1 MKKAF
6 YFQHDYNA
14 RNDPKLQEVLREC
27 GVVGIGVYWCVVEML
42 YEQGGTLPIGS
53 IKDIAFVLHVSE
65 ELVENVVSKYKLF
78 KQDKKKFWSKSIKD
92 RLGKTTQ
99 ISEKR
104 KVAATKRWNPK
115 GYTDANALQ
124 MQSKCNA
131 KEQKTDANA
140 LQMQSKC
147 TVNKI
152 KEKESKE
159 NNIKEDLSKDK
170 DGESKKRTAFLPPSL
185 EEVQAYIK
193 QKGYSVDAEAFI
205 AFYSSKNWYVGKNK
219 MTNWRMAVVTWSK
232 RPNNGASR
240 TTSSATTRNC
250 NDEWK

>member
-14 RNDPKLQEVLREC
+14 RNDPKLQDLLIKH
-27 GVVGIGVYWCVVEML
+27 GVEGIGVYWCIVEML
-42 YEQGGTLPIGS
+42 YEQDGFLELRSCKSIAFALHVDYSLVESVVKKYELFQNDGERFWSES
-53 IKDIAFVLHVSE
+53 IKRRLMTSRNIAA
-65 ELVENVVSKYKLF
+65 
-78 KQDKKKFWSKSIKD
+78 
-92 RLGKTTQ
+92 
-99 ISEKR
+99 KR
-104 KVAATKRWNPK
+104 KSAALSRWQTMQPE
-115 GYTDANALQ
+115 TDANA
-124 MQSKCNA
+124 SKS
-131 KEQKTDANA
+131 DANA
-140 LQMQSKC
+140 MQMHQKPMQMHC
-147 TVNKI
+147 TCMVKES

-159 NNIKEDLSKDK
+159 NNITNK

-232 RPNNGASR
+232 RPSNGASR
-240 TTSSATTRNC
+240 TPSSATTRNC